1 MKLLRDI
8 LYKVSLEEVI
18 GQTNMAI
25 TSIAFDS
32 RKVEPHGLFVA
43 VSGTQVD
50 GHDFIETAVEKGAI
64 AIVCEHLPEAIKDEV
79 TYLKVNNSHEAL
91 GYLAANFYDNPS
103 SEIKLIGV
111 TGTNGKTTVTTLLY
125 KLFQNLDK
133 KSGLLSTVKIM
144 VGKDQFKA
152 THTTPDQLTIN
163 KYLRQMVDAGCKFAF
178 MEVSSHGIDQERIAG
193 LTFAGAVF
201 TNITHDHLD
210 YHKTFKNY
218 IRTKKRLFDGLPKQ
232 AFALLNA
239 DDKHHVVM
247 TEHTKAKVYTFGLRN
262 PADFKAKLIE
272 NQLDGMLLKINAHE
286 FWTKLI
292 GKFNAYNISAVYAV
306 ANLLDID
313 SLQVLTILS
322 TMDSVEGRF
331 QYMRAK
337 DGTID
342 IVDYAHTP
350 DALQNVLDTIL
361 DVNNGQAQVITVV
374 GCGGDRDKTKRPEMA
389 KIAARLSDKVLLTSD
404 NPRTEDPN
412 AILDDMEAG
421 LDPTQKAKS
430 LRITDRAQAI
440 KAACQLAQKG
450 DIILVAGKGHET
462 YQEINGVRMHFND
475 MEELKQHF
483 NLKV

>member
-8 LYKVSLEEVI
+8 LYKVGLEEVV
-18 GQTNMAI
+18 GQTNVAI
-25 TSIAFDS
+25 TSVAFDS

-43 VSGTQVD
+43 ISGTQVD
-50 GHDFIETAVEKGAI
+50 GHQFIGTAIEKGAI
-64 AIVCEHLPEAIKDEV
+64 AIVCEHLPESLVDEI
-79 TYLKVNNSHEAL
+79 TYIRVNNSQEAL
-91 GYLAANFYDNPS
+91 GFIAANYFDNPS
-103 SEIKLIGV
+103 KELKLVGV

-125 KLFQNLDK
+125 QLFQNLDQ

-144 VGKDQFKA
+144 VGKEQFKA

-163 KYLRQMVDAGCKFAF
+163 KYLRMMVDAGCKFGF

-193 LTFAGAVF
+193 LQFAGAVF

-210 YHKTFKNY
+210 YHKTFNNY

-262 PADFKAKLIE
+262 PADYKAKLIE
-272 NQLDGMLLKINAHE
+272 NQLDGMLLKINEHE

-292 GKFNAYNISAVYAV
+292 GKFNAYNVTAVYAV
-306 ANLLDID
+306 ATLLGQDA
-313 SLQVLTILS
+313 LQTLTTIS
-322 TMDSVEGRF
+322 TMNSVEGRF
-331 QYMRAK
+331 QYMRAV
-337 DGTID
+337 DGTIG

-350 DALQNVLDTIL
+350 DALQNVLETIL

-389 KIAARLSDKVLLTSD
+389 KIATRLSDKVLLTSD
-404 NPRTEDPN
+404 NPRTEDPD

-421 LDPTQKAKS
+421 LDPVQKAKS

-440 KAACQLAQKG
+440 KAASQLAQKG

-475 MEELKQHF
+475 MEELGQHF
-483 NLKV
+483 KLKS